1 MRTQGALMFEG
12 SMVALVTPFKNGE
25 LDEKKIV
32 ELVDWHVSEGTQGIV
47 PCGTTGES
55 PTLSYKEHGRV
66 IEIVVK
72 AARKR
77 IPVLAGTGSNST
89 TEAIE
94 LTHHAKEVGA
104 DAALMICP
112 YYNKPTQ
119 KGLIEHYRAVARE
132 APLPIILYN
141 IPGRTG
147 VNMLPQTVVELA
159 RSEPKVVGI
168 KEASG
173 SMDQATEILAALPS
187 FIVLSGDDSLTLP
200 LMAIGAKGVVSVVA
214 NILPKDTAALVA
226 AAKSGDWDRARE
238 IHFKMFPLIKALFL
252 ETNPIPI
259 KTAMGWLERCSP
271 EVRLPLSSMDAA
283 NVKKLEAALR
293 AYGGLLSP
301 ARERAVC

>member
-1 MRTQGALMFEG
+1 
-12 SMVALVTPFKNGE
+12 MVALVTPFKNGE
-25 LDEKKIV
+25 LDEKKIG

-89 TEAIE
+89 KEAVE
-94 LTHHAKEVGA
+94 LTRHAKEVGA

-112 YYNKPTQ
+112 YYNRPTQ

-132 APLPIILYN
+132 APLPIVVYN

-159 RSEPKVVGI
+159 KLEPKVVGI
-168 KEASG
+168 KEAS
-173 SMDQATEILAALPS
+173 EILAALPG

-200 LMAIGAKGVVSVVA
+200 LMAIGAKGVISVVA

-226 AAKSGDWDRARE
+226 AAEAGDWDRARE
-238 IHFKMFPLIKALFL
+238 IHLKMFPLIKALFL

-283 NVKKLEAALR
+283 NAKKLEAALR
-293 AYGGLLSP
+293 VYGGLLSP
-301 ARERAVC
+301 AREHAVC